1 MKLKALF
8 FLLLIVGSNFSI
20 FGQEPPQTFKNPI
33 ISGYHPDPS
42 ICRVGEDYYLVN
54 SSFTWFPGLPIYHSK
69 DLVNWEQIGNA
80 VTDPEHYDFDGL
92 KDKLGLFAPTI
103 RHHEGV
109 FYIINTCV
117 GCKMN
122 FYITA
127 KDPAGPWSDPVWLPD
142 APGIDP
148 SIFWDDN
155 GKCYYTGMNG
165 IKEKDWPNQTVVYN
179 QELDLEKQKL
189 VGERHE
195 LTYGHANNASY
206 TEGPHLYKIN
216 GKYLLL
222 VSEGGT
228 EMNHAMSVH
237 HSDDINGPFVTDIVN
252 PVLTHRHLGKD
263 YPLYAIG
270 HGDLVQTQN
279 GEWWAVMLGKR
290 WNHGITT
297 LARETFLAKVDFE
310 GQTPFFNKGKG
321 VVLPEQKR
329 PDLPW
334 TPVPEV
340 PIVDDFN
347 GENLAFKWCTI
358 RTPKTSF
365 YTLEEGKLKVKL
377 RAEVMENLVN
387 SSLLLQRI
395 TAHDFEA
402 STHLSFKTSKQN
414 EQAGLSIYRTNENHI
429 NLLKVKNEI
438 VLLESFKGSI
448 TEIAR
453 VPYKGKEVVLKA
465 VAKDMKV
472 QFYFGEDKS
481 KMTPIGDARSLIVI
495 ADAQGNAQFNGPGVG
510 VYATSN
516 GVASKN
522 MAVFDW
528 FSYEGKENEEVVD

>member
-1 MKLKALF
+1 MKSKTLLILLKFLF
-8 FLLLIVGSNFSI
+8 FFTLSYSQEAPSNF
-20 FGQEPPQTFKNPI
+20 QNPI
-33 ISGYHPDPS
+33 LPGYHPDPS

-80 VTDPEHYDFDGL
+80 VSDPESYNFDGL

-103 RHHEGV
+103 RHHEGT

-127 KDPAGPWSDPVWLPD
+127 KDPAGPWSKPNWLKD

-148 SIFWDDN
+148 SLFWDDD

-179 QELDLEKQKL
+179 QELDLKTGKL

-228 EMNHAMSVH
+228 EFNHAMSVH
-237 HSDDINGPFVTDIVN
+237 HSDKVNGPYVTDIVN
-252 PVLTHRHLGKD
+252 PVLSHRHLGQD
-263 YPLYAIG
+263 FPLYAIG
-270 HGDLVQTQN
+270 HGDLVETQN
-279 GEWWAVMLGKR
+279 GEWWSVMLGKR
-290 WNHGITT
+290 LNQGITT

-310 GQTPFFNKGKG
+310 GQTPVFNKGKG
-321 VVLPEQKR
+321 RVLFEQKR

-340 PIVDDFN
+340 PIVDQFED
-347 GENLAFKWCTI
+347 EKLAFKWCTV

-365 YTLEEGKLKVKL
+365 YELKDGKLKLKV
-377 RAEVMENLVN
+377 REEVMSDLTN
-387 SSLLLQRI
+387 SSLLIQRI
-395 TAHDFEA
+395 VDHDFEA
-402 STHLSFKTSKQN
+402 STHLSFKASKQN
-414 EQAGLSIYRTNENHI
+414 EQAGLSIYRTNE
-429 NLLKVKNEI
+429 KP
-438 VLLESFKGSI
+438 S
-448 TEIAR
+448 
-453 VPYKGKEVVLKA
+453 
-465 VAKDMKV
+465 
-472 QFYFGEDKS
+472 
-481 KMTPIGDARSLIVI
+481 
-495 ADAQGNAQFNGPGVG
+495 
-510 VYATSN
+510 
-516 GVASKN
+516 
-522 MAVFDW
+522 
-528 FSYEGKENEEVVD
+528 